1 MQTTLMIY
9 DGTAPADSDVPR
21 TGGVPLAPAG
31 FTWPMCGDYCGGP
44 LQFFAHLPVEDGVLS
59 VFVCQNNPGACEFWD
74 ATSGANRV
82 YLFPREELRPVDVP
96 ATGVTLLPITSA
108 IRTHVV
114 ALDPE
119 ESDDFD
125 DHDDPGDPGELVP
138 DAYDLAR
145 SGWKREP
152 EEAFGKQREVLGSL
166 GGSPSY
172 LEDDRLPSCPSC
184 TGTTEFAAHLEEGI
198 STRTSMNLGGQLGY
212 VFVCRACREGAFLT
226 D

>member
-1 MQTTLMIY
+1 MLTTLMIY

-31 FTWPMCGDYCGGP
+31 FTWPMCGSFCGGP

-59 VFVCQNNPGACEFWD
+59 VFVCQNDSGACESWD

-82 YLFPREELRPVDVP
+82 YLFPREELQPVAVP
-96 ATGVTLLPITSA
+96 ETGVTLLPATSA

-114 ALDPE
+114 TLDPDE
-119 ESDDFD
+119 ND
-125 DHDDPGDPGELVP
+125 ELAP

-152 EEAFGKQREVLGSL
+152 EERFGKQREVLGSL

-172 LEDDRLPSCPSC
+172 LEDDRLPACPSC

-198 STRTSMNLGGQLGY
+198 SAKTAMNLGGQLGY

>member
-1 MQTTLMIY
+1 MQTALMIY
-9 DGTAPADSDVPR
+9 DGSAPADADVPR

-31 FTWPMCGDYCGGP
+31 FAWPLCGCGGP

-59 VFVCQNNPGACEFWD
+59 VFLCQNDPGACEFWD
-74 ATSGANRV
+74 ASSSANRV
-82 YLFPREELRPVDVP
+82 YLFPRDDLRPVAVP
-96 ATGVTLLPITSA
+96 EAGLALLPATSA

-114 ALDPE
+114 TLDPDDACDE
-119 ESDDFD
+119 E
-125 DHDDPGDPGELVP
+125 GIEP

-152 EEAFGKQREVLGSL
+152 EERFGKQREVLGSL

-172 LEDDRLPSCPSC
+172 LEDDRLPVCPSC
-184 TGTTEFAAHLEEGI
+184 TGTMEFAAHLEEGI
-198 STRTSMNLGGQLGY
+198 TRETAMNLGGQLGY
-212 VFVCRACREGAFLT
+212 VFVCRPCREGAFLT

>member
-9 DGTAPADSDVPR
+9 DGAAPADSDVAR

-31 FTWPMCGDYCGGP
+31 FTWPMCGSCCGGP

-59 VFVCQNNPGACEFWD
+59 VFVCQNDPGACEFWD

-82 YLFPREELRPVDVP
+82 CLFPRADLQPVAVP
-96 ATGVTLLPITSA
+96 ETGVTLLPATSA
-108 IRTHVV
+108 IRAEVV
-114 ALDPE
+114 TLDPE
-119 ESDDFD
+119 MDDAQD
-125 DHDDPGDPGELVP
+125 ELAP

-152 EEAFGKQREVLGSL
+152 EERFGKQREVLGSL

-172 LEDDRLPSCPSC
+172 LEDDRLPTCPSC
-184 TGTTEFAAHLEEGI
+184 AGTMEFAAHLEEGI
-198 STRTSMNLGGQLGY
+198 SAQVAMNLGGQLGY
-212 VFVCRACREGAFLT
+212 VFICRACREGAFLT

>member
-9 DGTAPADSDVPR
+9 DGSAPADSDVPR

-31 FTWPMCGDYCGGP
+31 FTWPVCGCGGP

-59 VFVCQNNPGACEFWD
+59 VFLCQNDPGACEFWD
-74 ATSGANRV
+74 ASSSANRV
-82 YLFPREELRPVDVP
+82 YLFPREELRPVAVP
-96 ATGVTLLPITSA
+96 EAGLTLLPATSA

-114 ALDPE
+114 TIDPE
-119 ESDDFD
+119 DACDEE
-125 DHDDPGDPGELVP
+125 GIEP

-145 SGWKREP
+145 SGWKWEP
-152 EEAFGKQREVLGSL
+152 EEGFGKQREVLGSL

-172 LEDDRLPSCPSC
+172 LEDDRLPVCPSC
-184 TGTTEFAAHLEEGI
+184 TGTMEFAAHLEEGI
-198 STRTSMNLGGQLGY
+198 TWETAMNLGGQLGY
-212 VFVCRACREGAFLT
+212 VFLCRPCREGAFLT

>member
-9 DGTAPADSDVPR
+9 DGTAPAHSDVPR

-31 FTWPMCGDYCGGP
+31 FAWPLCGCGGP
-44 LQFFAHLPVEDGVLS
+44 LQFFAHLPIEDGVLS
-59 VFVCQNNPGACEFWD
+59 VFVCQNDPGACDFWD

-82 YLFPREELRPVDVP
+82 YLFPREELRPVAVP
-96 ATGVTLLPITSA
+96 EAGLTLLPATSA

-114 ALDPE
+114 TVDPE
-119 ESDDFD
+119 DACDEE
-125 DHDDPGDPGELVP
+125 GIEP

-145 SGWKREP
+145 SGWRREP
-152 EEAFGKQREVLGSL
+152 EERFGKQREVLGSL

-172 LEDDRLPSCPSC
+172 LEDDRLPACPSC
-184 TGTTEFAAHLEEGI
+184 TGTMEFAAHLEEGI
-198 STRTSMNLGGQLGY
+198 TRETAMNLGGQLGY
-212 VFVCRACREGAFLT
+212 VFVCRPCSEGAFLT

>member
-31 FTWPMCGDYCGGP
+31 FTWPMCGSCCGGP
-44 LQFFAHLPVEDGVLS
+44 LQFFAHLPADDGVLS
-59 VFVCQNNPGACEFWD
+59 VFVCQNDPGACEFWD

-82 YLFPREELRPVDVP
+82 YLFPRLELQPVAVP
-96 ATGVTLLPITSA
+96 ETGVTLLPATSA
-108 IRTHVV
+108 IRTQIVT
-114 ALDPE
+114 LDSE
-119 ESDDFD
+119 ENDG
-125 DHDDPGDPGELVP
+125 HDGLAPDP
-138 DAYDLAR
+138 YDLAR

-152 EEAFGKQREVLGSL
+152 EERFGKQREVLGSL

-172 LEDDRLPSCPSC
+172 LEDDRLPACLSCA
-184 TGTTEFAAHLEEGI
+184 GTMEFAAHLEEGI
-198 STRTSMNLGGQLGY
+198 SSQTAMNLGGQLGY
-212 VFVCRACREGAFLT
+212 VFVCRVCREGAFLT

>member
-1 MQTTLMIY
+1 
-9 DGTAPADSDVPR
+9 
-21 TGGVPLAPAG
+21 
-31 FTWPMCGDYCGGP
+31 MCGSCCGGP
-44 LQFFAHLPVEDGVLS
+44 LQFFAHLPVEYGVLS
-59 VFVCQNNPGACEFWD
+59 VFVCQNDPGACESWD

-82 YLFPREELRPVDVP
+82 YLFPRENLQPAAVP
-96 ATGVTLLPITSA
+96 ETGVTLLPATSA

-114 ALDPE
+114 TLDPE
-119 ESDDFD
+119 ENG
-125 DHDDPGDPGELVP
+125 DHDELAP

-152 EEAFGKQREVLGSL
+152 DERFGKQREVLGSL

-172 LEDDRLPSCPSC
+172 LEDDRLPTCPSC

-198 STRTSMNLGGQLGY
+198 SVQTAMNLGGQLGY
-212 VFVCRACREGAFLT
+212 VFVCRACCSGAFLT

>member
-1 MQTTLMIY
+1 MQIALMIY
-9 DGTAPADSDVPR
+9 DGSAPDDSDVPR

-31 FTWPMCGDYCGGP
+31 FAWPLCGCGGP

-59 VFVCQNNPGACEFWD
+59 VFLCQNDPGACEFWD
-74 ATSGANRV
+74 ARSSANRV
-82 YLFPREELRPVDVP
+82 YLFPGEELRPVAVP
-96 ATGVTLLPITSA
+96 EAGLTLLPATSA

-114 ALDPE
+114 TIDPE
-119 ESDDFD
+119 DAYDEE
-125 DHDDPGDPGELVP
+125 GIEP

-152 EEAFGKQREVLGSL
+152 EERFGKQREVLGSL

-172 LEDDRLPSCPSC
+172 LEDDRLPVCPSC
-184 TGTTEFAAHLEEGI
+184 TGTMEFAAHLEEGI
-198 STRTSMNLGGQLGY
+198 TREAAMNLGGQLGY
-212 VFVCRACREGAFLT
+212 VFVCRPCREGAFLT

>member
-1 MQTTLMIY
+1 MQTALMIY
-9 DGTAPADSDVPR
+9 DGSAPADSDVLR

-31 FTWPMCGDYCGGP
+31 FAWPLCGCGGP

-59 VFVCQNNPGACEFWD
+59 VFLCQNDPGACEFWD
-74 ATSGANRV
+74 ASSSANRV
-82 YLFPREELRPVDVP
+82 YLFPREELRPVAVP
-96 ATGVTLLPITSA
+96 EAGLTLLPAASA

-114 ALDPE
+114 TIDPE
-119 ESDDFD
+119 DACDEE
-125 DHDDPGDPGELVP
+125 GIEP

-152 EEAFGKQREVLGSL
+152 EERFGEQREVLGSL

-172 LEDDRLPSCPSC
+172 LEDDRLPVCPSC
-184 TGTTEFAAHLEEGI
+184 TGTMEFAAHLEEGI
-198 STRTSMNLGGQLGY
+198 SRETAMNLGGQLGY
-212 VFVCRACREGAFLT
+212 VFVCRPCREGAFLT

>member
-1 MQTTLMIY
+1 MQTALMIY
-9 DGTAPADSDVPR
+9 DGSAPADSDVPR

-31 FTWPMCGDYCGGP
+31 FAWPLCGCGGP

-59 VFVCQNNPGACEFWD
+59 VFLCQNDPGACEFWD
-74 ATSGANRV
+74 ASSSANRV
-82 YLFPREELRPVDVP
+82 YLFPREELRPVAVP
-96 ATGVTLLPITSA
+96 EAGLTLLPATSA

-114 ALDPE
+114 TIDPE
-119 ESDDFD
+119 DVC
-125 DHDDPGDPGELVP
+125 GEEGIGP

-152 EEAFGKQREVLGSL
+152 EERFGKQREVLGSL

-172 LEDDRLPSCPSC
+172 LEDDRLPACPSC
-184 TGTTEFAAHLEEGI
+184 TGTMEFAAHLEEGI
-198 STRTSMNLGGQLGY
+198 ARETAMNLGGQLGY
-212 VFVCRACREGAFLT
+212 VFVCRPCREGAFLT

>member
-9 DGTAPADSDVPR
+9 DGIAPADSDVPR

-31 FTWPMCGDYCGGP
+31 FTWPMCGSCCGGP
-44 LQFFAHLPVEDGVLS
+44 LQFFAHLPVEYGVLS
-59 VFVCQNNPGACEFWD
+59 VFVCQNDPGACESWD

-82 YLFPREELRPVDVP
+82 YLFPREELQPVAVP
-96 ATGVTLLPITSA
+96 EKGVTLLPATSA

-114 ALDPE
+114 TLDPE
-119 ESDDFD
+119 ESDG
-125 DHDDPGDPGELVP
+125 HDELEP

-152 EEAFGKQREVLGSL
+152 EERFGKQREVLGSL

-172 LEDDRLPSCPSC
+172 LEDDRLPACPSC

-198 STRTSMNLGGQLGY
+198 SAQTAMNLGGQLGY

>member
-31 FTWPMCGDYCGGP
+31 FTWPLCGSCCGGP
-44 LQFFAHLPVEDGVLS
+44 LQFFAHLPFEDGVLS
-59 VFVCQNNPGACEFWD
+59 VFVCQNDPGACDFWD

-82 YLFPREELRPVDVP
+82 YLFPREDLQPVAVP
-96 ATGVTLLPITSA
+96 ETGVTLLPATSA
-108 IRTHVV
+108 IRSHVV
-114 ALDPE
+114 TLDPE
-119 ESDDFD
+119 END
-125 DHDDPGDPGELVP
+125 DHDELAP

-152 EEAFGKQREVLGSL
+152 EERFGRQREVLGSL

-172 LEDDRLPSCPSC
+172 LEDDRLPACPSC
-184 TGTTEFAAHLEEGI
+184 TGPMEFAAHLEAGI
-198 STRTSMNLGGQLGY
+198 SVQTEMNLGGQLGY
-212 VFVCRACREGAFLT
+212 VFVCRACCEGAFLT
-226 D
+226 G

>member
-9 DGTAPADSDVPR
+9 DGTAPADSGVPR

-31 FTWPMCGDYCGGP
+31 FTWPICGSFCGGP

-59 VFVCQNNPGACEFWD
+59 VFVCQNDPGACESWD

-82 YLFPREELRPVDVP
+82 YLFPREELQPVDVP
-96 ATGVTLLPITSA
+96 ATGMTLLPATSA

-114 ALDPE
+114 TLDPAE
-119 ESDDFD
+119 DD
-125 DHDDPGDPGELVP
+125 DHDELAP

-152 EEAFGKQREVLGSL
+152 DERFGRQREVLGSL

-172 LEDDRLPSCPSC
+172 LEDDRLPACPSC
-184 TGTTEFAAHLEEGI
+184 TGTMEFAAHLEEGF
-198 STRTSMNLGGQLGY
+198 SAQSAMNLGGRLGY
-212 VFVCRACREGAFLT
+212 VFVCRACREGALLT